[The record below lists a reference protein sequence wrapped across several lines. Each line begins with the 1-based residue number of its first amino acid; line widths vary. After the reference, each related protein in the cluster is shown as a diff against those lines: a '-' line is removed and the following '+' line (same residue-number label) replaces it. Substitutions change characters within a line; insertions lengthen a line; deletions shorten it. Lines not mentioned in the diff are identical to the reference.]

1 MSDLIVLAIVMF
13 ALHKLPDGEMKQY
26 DRSGIAKTGIVVCS
40 KRCGHLRDNEAIPE
54 NNIIIYPDAGPGE
67 PEYGRHR
74 EIDRHSH

>member
-26 DRSGIAKTGIVVCS
+26 DRGRIAENDVVVCAE
-40 KRCGHLRDNEAIPE
+40 RCNHYRNNEAVPK

-74 EIDRHSH
+74 KVDRHSH